1 MIPALSH
8 QQLRGTCTALSSASL
23 IRLVSEIDDH
33 GAIPVRGLA
42 RTLADLSTRQI
53 RQAIEQADALG
64 LLTRTPGSV
73 GLSAAGRDLADIY
86 DATAR
91 WARRHNYPTPLCDF
105 AGRIQH
111 TFALLGTPAA
121 GTQDHLD
128 GEHVAELGRIHRLM
142 AEWVHAHQRNHNT
155 CGVAG

>member
-8 QQLRGTCTALSSASL
+8 QQLHAMCTALSSASL

-53 RQAIEQADALG
+53 RQAIEQADVLG

-73 GLSAAGRDLADIY
+73 GLSAAGRDLADVY

-91 WARRHNYPTPLCDF
+91 WARRHNYPAPLCDF

-111 TFALLGTPAA
+111 TFALLGTTAE
-121 GTQDHLD
+121 GTQDSD
-128 GEHVAELGRIHRLM
+128 GERDAELGRIHRLM
-142 AEWVHAHQRNHNT
+142 TEWVHTHQRNRSTH
-155 CGVAG
+155 GVAA

>member
-8 QQLRGTCTALSSASL
+8 QQLHDTCTALSSASL

-33 GAIPVRGLA
+33 GAIPVCGLA
-42 RTLADLSTRQI
+42 RTLADLSTRRI

-73 GLSAAGRDLADIY
+73 GLSAAGRDLADVY

-91 WARRHNYPTPLCDF
+91 WARRHNYPAPLCDF

-111 TFALLGTPAA
+111 TFALLGTSAA
-121 GTQDHLD
+121 
-128 GEHVAELGRIHRLM
+128 GEHVGELGRIHRLM
-142 AEWVHAHQRNHNT
+142 AEWVHTHQRNRST
-155 CGVAG
+155 YGVAA

>member
-42 RTLADLSTRQI
+42 RTLAELSTRQI

-73 GLSAAGRDLADIY
+73 GLSAAGRDLADVY

-91 WARRHNYPTPLCDF
+91 WARRHNYPAPLCDF

-111 TFALLGTPAA
+111 TFALLGMPTE
-121 GTQDHLD
+121 GTQDPD
-128 GEHVAELGRIHRLM
+128 GEQVAELGRIHRLM
-142 AEWVHAHQRNHNT
+142 AEWVHTHQRNRST
-155 CGVAG
+155 YGVAA

>member
-8 QQLRGTCTALSSASL
+8 QQLRDTCTALSSAGL

-33 GAIPVRGLA
+33 GAIPVCGLERA
-42 RTLADLSTRQI
+42 LADLSTHQI

-64 LLTRTPGSV
+64 LLTRTSGSV
-73 GLSAAGRDLADIY
+73 GLSAAGRDLADVY

-91 WARRHNYPTPLCDF
+91 WARRHNYPAPLCHF

-111 TFALLGTPAA
+111 TFALLVTPAA
-121 GTQDHLD
+121 DTRDSD
-128 GEHVAELGRIHRLM
+128 GEHDAELGRVQRLL
-142 AEWVHAHQRNHNT
+142 AEWVHTHQRNCNT
-155 CGVAG
+155 CGVAA

>member
-1 MIPALSH
+1 MIPALSR
-8 QQLRGTCTALSSASL
+8 QQLHDMCTVLSSAGL

-42 RTLADLSTRQI
+42 RTLANLSTRQI
-53 RQAIEQADALG
+53 RQAIEQAEALG

-73 GLSAAGRDLADIY
+73 GLSAAGRDLADVY

-111 TFALLGTPAA
+111 TFALLGTPTA
-121 GTQDHLD
+121 GTQDPD

-142 AEWVHAHQRNHNT
+142 AEWVHTHQRNRST
-155 CGVAG
+155 YGVAA